1 MPTEKKSM
9 VERTRRL
16 SGKVLP
22 FILSAEDDTLRERA
36 EFAKDGRAAK
46 TLAKQGPLSVVLIAL
61 RKGAALQSH
70 QVAGPIT
77 IQSLRGCLSVKT
89 DTREIEVPAGTLVSL
104 GAGVAHDARAQDD
117 CAILLTV
124 VLR

>member
-1 MPTEKKSM
+1 M

-36 EFAKDGRAAK
+36 ASAKDGRAAK
-46 TLAKQGPLSVVLIAL
+46 TLAKQGRLSVVLIAL

-77 IQSLRGCLSVKT
+77 LQSLRGCLSVKT
-89 DTREIEVPAGTLVSL
+89 DTRELEVPAGTLVSM
-104 GAGVAHDARAQDD
+104 GQGVIHDARAQDD
-117 CAILLTV
+117 CAVLLTV
-124 VLR
+124 VLK

>member
-36 EFAKDGRAAK
+36 ESAKDGRAAK
-46 TLAKQGPLSVVLIAL
+46 TLFKQGPLSVVLMAL
-61 RKGAALQSH
+61 RKGASLQSH

-89 DTREIEVPAGTLVSL
+89 DARELEVPAGTLVSL
-104 GAGVAHDARAQDD
+104 GAGVVHDARAQDG

-124 VLR
+124 VLA

>member
-36 EFAKDGRAAK
+36 ASSKDGRAAK
-46 TLAKQGPLSVVLIAL
+46 TLVKQGPLSIVLVAL
-61 RKGAALQSH
+61 RKGAAFKSH
-70 QVAGPIT
+70 QVTGPVT
-77 IQSLRGCLSVKT
+77 IQSLRGCVSVKT

-104 GAGVAHDARAQDD
+104 GAGVTHDARAQDD

-124 VLR
+124 VLA